1 MRTLIVTKI
10 MAVTMT
16 AMFVAPVSATVSDR
30 QIPSGYYNGL
40 DGKSGAELKTAACNI
55 IYNHTEVSSY
65 TALPQY
71 FQRTDV

>member
-16 AMFVAPVSATVSDR
+16 AMFVAPVSATASDR

-40 DGKSGAELKTAACNI
+40 DGKAAQN
-55 IYNHTEVSSY
+55 
-65 TALPQY
+65 
-71 FQRTDV
+71 